1 MSCNCRK
8 SITSPEVSKSQKTHA
23 VYGPTSDTSP
33 TRDHTPRSPVYERLK
48 PGVRVKK

>member
-1 MSCNCRK
+1 MGCNCRK
-8 SITSPEVSKSQKTHA
+8 SNISQETPRSQKTHA
-23 VYGPTSDTSP
+23 VSGPASDTSP